1 VAGGDEERLAVAWD
15 RRQGLD
21 GRVVWGLREMVGW
34 VVGAHVSFGG
44 GEGGGRASPRV
55 GVRYPRLTCHLQRL
69 ITSIIRCSAS
79 RSGATPRY
87 R

>member
-44 GEGGGRASPRV
+44 GEGGGARRR
-55 GVRYPRLTCHLQRL
+55 GW
-69 ITSIIRCSAS
+69 
-79 RSGATPRY
+79 G
-87 R
+87 